1 MRVAKWKE
9 LVGGKLDVQGEVA
22 LTFGVFDGIH
32 PGHRRLFELLE
43 ANRGAAVPA
52 VFTFRENPQK
62 LLAPATYPGDVLSPR
77 QKLDLLEENGIEL
90 VVQGDF
96 DHAFRSMSG
105 AEFLG
110 KLTDRLSI
118 SYAAVG
124 PDFHCGRNM
133 DTDARGVA
141 RYFSEKGI
149 RVDIASAVYHNTSPV
164 SSTRIRRSIAAGNFE
179 AVRGLLGGSFVLD
192 LRDVNIE
199 TGRYGAWVPR
209 QLIQQV
215 IPFSGV
221 FRSTVFSAYG
231 RTDGVV
237 HVDPEGIRIT
247 ASAGEDATTLHDGI
261 EQIEFLAEMGTEIE
275 GEINVAYER
284 GKG

>member
-1 MRVAKWKE
+1 MRVTNWE
-9 LVGGKLDVQGEVA
+9 EIVGGEFDVQGEVA

-32 PGHRRLFELLE
+32 PGHRKLLNLLE
-43 ANRGAAVPA
+43 ANRGPAVPA

-62 LLAPATYPGDVLSPR
+62 LLAPATYPGDVLLSR
-77 QKLDLLEENGIEL
+77 QKVELLGAHGIEL
-90 VVQGDF
+90 VIQGDF
-96 DHAFRSMSG
+96 DDAFRQMSG

-110 KLTDRLSI
+110 RLVDGLNI

-141 RYFSEKGI
+141 RYFSARGV

-164 SSTRIRRSIAAGNFE
+164 SSTRIRRAIADGNFE

-199 TGRYGAWVPR
+199 TSRRGVWVPR
-209 QLIQQV
+209 RLIAQV

-221 FRSTVFSAYG
+221 FHSTIVTTHGAL
-231 RTDGVV
+231 DGVV
-237 HVDPEGIRIT
+237 HVDHEGIRVT
-247 ASAGEDATTLHDGI
+247 AENGDGAERMHAGV
-261 EQIEFLAEMGTEIE
+261 EQIEFLAEMGIEIE
-275 GEINVAYER
+275 GDRNVAYER